1 MSTLA
6 SNLNNT
12 TVIEILYC
20 NKITSKAYH
29 NSYQLNYIKINEE
42 QKIVVY
48 TNSSCGNLKNGG
60 SQGAHLIFLMGKNNF
75 CNLFSWQSKQLK
87 RAARSSLTAETIALL
102 DGVEAALNLKEL
114 LRSCIKQTCH

>member
-6 SNLNNT
+6 SNLNNA

-20 NKITSKAYH
+20 NKIISKAYH
-29 NSYQLNYIKINEE
+29 NSYQLNHKKINEE

-48 TNSSCGNLKNGG
+48 TDSSCGNLKNGG
-60 SQGAHLIFLMGKNNF
+60 SKGVHLILLMGKNNF
-75 CNLFSWQSKQLK
+75 CNLLSWQSKQLK
-87 RAARSSLTAETIALL
+87 GVAQSSLTAETIALL